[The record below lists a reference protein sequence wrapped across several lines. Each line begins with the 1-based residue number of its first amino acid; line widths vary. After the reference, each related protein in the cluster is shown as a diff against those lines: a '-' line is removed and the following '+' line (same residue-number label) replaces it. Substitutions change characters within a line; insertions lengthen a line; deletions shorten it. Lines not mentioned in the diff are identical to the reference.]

1 MYRNKI
7 KNGLIREFPIILIS
21 VWMIGISQAQVGSG
35 QGGTRSN
42 FTLGFGARAMGMG
55 NAFVALADDPTALYW
70 NTAGLDNIY
79 QQSLTFFHASL
90 PEGGMYDFLGYA
102 YPTLDIG
109 TFALGIARI
118 GTGGIE
124 EFDLAGRAT
133 EHAFSFDNYRL
144 YLGYG
149 INLPW
154 NLAVGGALKVERR
167 GWHGITLVEYGGDP
181 AATGIGLDVGV
192 LYKPDFSKSAL
203 LSNWSLGLNVQ
214 NLFQPQLRE
223 GDITDVIPLAL
234 RFGLM
239 RTISFASGQSALNI
253 LLDLDKSSTTDL
265 GIYMGTEFDYD
276 GLAKIRL
283 GYNNNSVSFGAGVSY
298 SMFQIDYA
306 FGNPSYD
313 NLLPPIHR
321 ISLTVNFGMNRDEMF
336 EIVQQIK
343 REEEEQFAAEIRE
356 ADKQKFIAEHL
367 QKADVYFKENKYLD
381 AIVEYQQVI
390 GTDPF
395 HQHAKI
401 MLDSANTML
410 AADFKL
416 QQDQAVVE
424 ALDKDRAAAD
434 IRFINEHYE
443 EGRRYLDKKQY
454 TEALIQFNLALQRD
468 PENQQ
473 VRSAIQTTRRRLSED
488 LNALMRKGRQ
498 EMGNQ
503 NYSEALRLFSEA
515 RILALDDPQVKK
527 EVDTLVGR
535 VKLQESIQQGIMLY
549 DVGQYDQALKVF
561 ETLLTNDPGN
571 EFVKQYYN
579 RTKLE
584 ALADTQPMDP
594 DTERRYLEG
603 VERFM
608 LGKYREAIEIW
619 ESIEKD
625 HPYNKKALEAVRA
638 AQERIKRSES
648 K

>member
-1 MYRNKI
+1 MLI
-7 KNGLIREFPIILIS
+7 KPNISHAARRLVIMAVILFAAGGS
-21 VWMIGISQAQVGSG
+21 WAQVGSG

-42 FTLGFGARAMGMG
+42 FTMGFGARAMGMG
-55 NAFVALADDPTALYW
+55 NAFVALADDPTAVYW

-90 PEGGMYDFLGYA
+90 PEGGLYDFLGYA

-124 EFDLAGRAT
+124 EFDLSGQAGST
-133 EHAFSFDNYRL
+133 FSYDNYRL

-167 GWHGITLVEYGGDP
+167 GWYGISLAEYSGDP
-181 AATGIGLDVGV
+181 SATGIGLDVGV
-192 LYKPDFSKSAL
+192 LYKPDFSRSAL
-203 LSNWSLGLNVQ
+203 LSNWSFGLNVQ

-239 RTISFASGQSALNI
+239 RTIPFASGQSGLNI
-253 LLDLDKSSTTDL
+253 LLDLDKSGTTDL
-265 GIYMGTEFDYD
+265 GIYFGTEFNYE
-276 GLAKIRL
+276 GFGKVRL

-298 SMFQIDYA
+298 SMFEIDYA

-321 ISLTVNFGMNRDEMF
+321 ISLTVNFGMNRDEMH
-336 EIVQQIK
+336 EIVVQLK
-343 REEEEQFAAEIRE
+343 KEADEQLAAEIRE

-410 AADFKL
+410 AGEFKM
-416 QQDQAVVE
+416 QQDQAVTE

-434 IRFINEHYE
+434 IRFINDHYE

-498 EMGNQ
+498 EMNSQ

-549 DVGQYDQALKVF
+549 DVGQYDQALSIF
-561 ETLLTNDPGN
+561 ETLLANDPGN

-608 LGKYREAIEIW
+608 LGKYRDAIDIW
-619 ESIEKD
+619 EAIEKD
-625 HPYNKKALEAVRA
+625 HPYNKKVLEAIKA

-648 K
+648 Q

>member
-1 MYRNKI
+1 MLINNKI
-7 KNGLIREFPIILIS
+7 TRCIKRLVLLTVII
-21 VWMIGISQAQVGSG
+21 VTAGTGRAQVSSG

-42 FTLGFGARAMGMG
+42 FTMGFGARAMGMG
-55 NAFVALADDPTALYW
+55 NAFVALADDPTAVYW

-90 PEGGMYDFLGYA
+90 PEGGLYDFIGYA

-118 GTGGIE
+118 GTGGID
-124 EFDLAGRAT
+124 EFNLSGDAT
-133 EHAFSFDNYRL
+133 GSLFSFDNYRL

-167 GWHGITLVEYGGDP
+167 GWHGITLAEYGGDP

-192 LYKPDFSKSAL
+192 LYKPDFSRSAL
-203 LSNWSLGLNVQ
+203 LSNWSFGLNVQ

-239 RTISFASGQSALNI
+239 RTIPFASGQSGLNI

-265 GIYMGTEFDYD
+265 GIYFGTEFNYE
-276 GLAKIRL
+276 GFGKVRL

-298 SMFQIDYA
+298 SMFEIDYA

-321 ISLTVNFGMNRDEMF
+321 ISLTVNFGMNRDEMH
-336 EIVQQIK
+336 EIVMQLK
-343 REEEEQFAAEIRE
+343 KEEDEQLATEIRE
-356 ADKQKFIAEHL
+356 ADKQKFIADHL

-395 HQHAKI
+395 HQRAKI

-410 AADFKL
+410 AGEFKM
-416 QQDQAVVE
+416 QQDQAVTE

-434 IRFINEHYE
+434 IRFINDHYE

-498 EMGNQ
+498 EMNSQ

-535 VKLQESIQQGIMLY
+535 VKLQESIQQGILLY
-549 DVGQYDQALKVF
+549 DVGQYDQALNIF
-561 ETLLTNDPGN
+561 ETLLANDPGN

-608 LGKYREAIEIW
+608 LGKYRDAIDIW
-619 ESIEKD
+619 EAIEKD
-625 HPYNKKALEAVRA
+625 HPYNKKVLEAVKA

-648 K
+648 Q